1 MNGTFEKTLI
11 IAPDTEPIYYPF
23 QDYKL
28 IKLKN
33 VVDGVNIIEKYMNKI
48 NILIDSRLKNLVL
61 ICFLNYGDETLI
73 YNVHNNNI
81 TVASEYINSS
91 AMFNLNNN
99 IIHTVNGEKL
109 IYLYLFCN
117 YVVDFN
123 LQWSINKAINSL
135 NKNNIVELIL
145 NYIGVHEIIKTD
157 SENQNE
163 YINEIENIVKNK
175 FKKPINKSIKNI
187 NSLYTLLL
195 ILIDRNSLIKVFI

>member
-28 IKLKN
+28 IKLKTI
-33 VVDGVNIIEKYMNKI
+33 VDGVDIMEKYMNKI

-91 AMFNLNNN
+91 TMFNLNNN

-163 YINEIENIVKNK
+163 YMNEIENIVKNK
-175 FKKPINKSIKNI
+175 FKKPINKSVKNI